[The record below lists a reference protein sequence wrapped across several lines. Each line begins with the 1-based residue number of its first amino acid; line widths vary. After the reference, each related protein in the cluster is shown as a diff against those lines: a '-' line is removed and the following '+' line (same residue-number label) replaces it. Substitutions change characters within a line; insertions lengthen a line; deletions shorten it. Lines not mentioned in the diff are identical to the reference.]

1 MAKPKTFLPE
11 IKTKQN
17 QNQNVEDIEI
27 TNGKFKI
34 YLTEKYASIQL
45 LGDILVGFFFV
56 FGSLMN
62 IFGAP
67 EVIGNSSYLIGSLSL
82 TVRPILKII
91 RRTWIYNE
99 QKEQEEKLSSQEKS
113 DPGTA
118 DYDRVK
124 KQAIHI
130 NGEFSEDVD
139 EAFTDRSELIDDGGM
154 EVTKSGA
161 HIENTAVGKKDSQP
175 LDRERTI
182 DEKTDDS
189 SMKSA
194 GDHDAQIQSESSVES
209 SDEHK
214 EAEQTSSPSEGEVQD
229 EEESSDENSDRG
241 FYHHDSSEDNES
253 NEDQQPL
260 SFDADKR
267 KDDS

>member
-139 EAFTDRSELIDDGGM
+139 EAFTDRSELLDDGGM

-161 HIENTAVGKKDSQP
+161 PIVNTAVGKENSSSQEHELSIDEVKDDSQ
-175 LDRERTI
+175 TV
-182 DEKTDDS
+182 
-189 SMKSA
+189 SA
-194 GDHDAQIQSESSVES
+194 NDQDAQIHTDTTEKTR
-209 SDEHK
+209 DE
-214 EAEQTSSPSEGEVQD
+214 EQDPDQTASPSEGGNHGENQSD
-229 EEESSDENSDRG
+229 EEESDRG
-241 FYHHDSSEDNES
+241 FYHYDSGDDNES

-260 SFDADKR
+260 SFDTDKR